1 MREIHF
7 SDNER
12 TGVCRRVKRGIEKK
26 LTTESEKKQQL
37 FHCQLNKKLS
47 PDQRRIKSH
56 TFSNQFEPSAVL
68 RDLGV

>member
-26 LTTESEKKQQL
+26 LTTESEKKTTVIS
-37 FHCQLNKKLS
+37 LS
-47 PDQRRIKSH
+47 VEQK
-56 TFSNQFEPSAVL
+56 TFP
-68 RDLGV
+68 